1 MGAAA
6 YLAEAF
12 SFRAGFMADPI
23 GPGAFPVGIGALLL
37 ALASVLVLRGSKAS
51 KLDRPFLGRAA
62 VLLTG
67 LGGFTL
73 ALDIVGFVIAST
85 LVMTLAVIVFEG
97 PLLRGLIASFFVSLG
112 LFALFVYGFAVPL
125 PLGSFFQ
132 PS

>member
-1 MGAAA
+1 MAAAA
-6 YLAEAF
+6 YFVQAF

-37 ALASVLVLRGSKAS
+37 ALALVLVVRGSEAP
-51 KLDRPFLGRAA
+51 KLDRPFLVRAA

-73 ALDIVGFVIAST
+73 ALDVVGFVIAST
-85 LVMTLAVIVFEG
+85 VVMTLTAIVFEG
-97 PLLRGLIASFFVSLG
+97 PLVRGLIASFSVSLA
-112 LFALFVYGFAVPL
+112 LFILFVYGFAVPL
-125 PLGSFFQ
+125 PMGSLFQ